1 MENYICYYELHD
13 GCYRIINSKTEI
25 IETVERLPWNI
36 STFYLTKP
44 YDATSEDL
52 LRYCKD
58 ILIASEQLK
67 TNKLIKNFDYIQ
79 PYKKTDGT
87 FKYQTHGI
95 NIERLFKIT
104 CKGKYEDHEPITP
117 IEASYFDRCNN
128 GGLTYCCEEGTY
140 NCFGYDFSNYYAS
153 ILASTKFII
162 PFKEGKECHMN
173 KLPPKIK
180 FGFYNINITSNDAR
194 FNKIFAFSKHNIYTS
209 YDIRF
214 CLELIEKYNFD
225 IKMEL
230 NQTIHNN
237 AYIYKLDNQTSGN
250 KIFDRWYNTIL
261 VLKKEYPKNILI
273 KMMSSSLWGHLQIS
287 NIKYLPE
294 EEAEKLD
301 IGMNGTEDYNIV
313 NYVYKEDGKS
323 YYKLRDNKKPYKYN
337 IRLKP
342 FITAMGRIKTAKV
355 ALMNLDKVIR
365 IHTDG
370 VVFSEPQ
377 EFYIDNFIPEN
388 KTTGLIHFK
397 NVNNYQRVDS

>member
-1 MENYICYYELHD
+1 
-13 GCYRIINSKTEI
+13 
-25 IETVERLPWNI
+25 
-36 STFYLTKP
+36 
-44 YDATSEDL
+44 
-52 LRYCKD
+52 
-58 ILIASEQLK
+58 
-67 TNKLIKNFDYIQ
+67 
-79 PYKKTDGT
+79 
-87 FKYQTHGI
+87 
-95 NIERLFKIT
+95 
-104 CKGKYEDHEPITP
+104 
-117 IEASYFDRCNN
+117 
-128 GGLTYCCEEGTY
+128 
-140 NCFGYDFSNYYAS
+140 
-153 ILASTKFII
+153 
-162 PFKEGKECHMN
+162 
-173 KLPPKIK
+173 
-180 FGFYNINITSNDAR
+180 
-194 FNKIFAFSKHNIYTS
+194 
-209 YDIRF
+209 
-214 CLELIEKYNFD
+214 
-225 IKMEL
+225 MEL

-301 IGMNGTEDYNIV
+301 IGMNGTEDYHIV

-397 NVNNYQRVDS
+397 NINNYQRVDS